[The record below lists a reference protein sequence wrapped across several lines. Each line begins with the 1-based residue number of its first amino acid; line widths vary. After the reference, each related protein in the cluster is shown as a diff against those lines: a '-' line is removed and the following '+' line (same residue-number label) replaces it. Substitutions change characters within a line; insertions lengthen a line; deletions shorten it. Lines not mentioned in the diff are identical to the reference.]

1 MKIAV
6 LGAGAHSRG
15 NHGPALQHCKVERG
29 DELELVAVC
38 DLERAR
44 AEAYAAEFGFARVYT
59 ELEEMVAR
67 ESPDG
72 IVALT
77 PIEYTEEIAGRI
89 MRLGVP
95 LVVEKP
101 PGSSLVQA
109 RRLAVLAAEL
119 KAPHM
124 VSFNRRF
131 GPAFMRAQTWLKEH
145 AERPPVMVASRML
158 RHARHDEEFA
168 PGTGIHSIDNVLA
181 FMGRPLE
188 CVTQTYAMGE
198 RQTPFF
204 DARLRFA
211 HAAAT
216 FAIAPVS
223 GAVTESI
230 EIVGDGYRIFI
241 DVAQCSISIADGGKK
256 VLDWR
261 ASEEMPEWERNGT
274 LDETRS
280 FLRYVENGGWW
291 PTLGDGCLAMEVAEA
306 VQEGRRAE
314 WSVL

>member
-1 MKIAV
+1 MKIAL

-15 NHGPALQHCKVERG
+15 NHGPALQHCKMACG

-38 DLERAR
+38 DLDIEKAK
-44 AEAYAAEFGFARVYT
+44 AYAEQFGFARAYGDV
-59 ELEEMVAR
+59 EEMVER

-72 IVALT
+72 IVAVT
-77 PIEYTEEIAGRI
+77 PIEYTEEVVGRI

-101 PGSSLVQA
+101 PGASLEQA
-109 RRLAVLAAEL
+109 RRLAALAAEL
-119 KAPHM
+119 EAPHM
-124 VSFNRRF
+124 LSFNRRF
-131 GPAFMRAQTWLKEH
+131 GPAFVRAQAWLKEH
-145 AERPPVMVASRML
+145 ADRPPLMVAARML

-168 PGTGIHSIDNVLA
+168 LGTAIHSIDNVLA

-188 CVTQTYAMGE
+188 CTTQIYSVGE

-211 HAAAT
+211 NAAAT

-230 EIVGDGYRIFI
+230 EIVGAGYRIFI
-241 DVAQCSISIADGGKK
+241 DVAQCAVSIEEKGEQ

-261 ASEEMPEWERNGT
+261 AAPSAPEWERNGT
-274 LDETRS
+274 LGEMRA
-280 FLRYVENGGWW
+280 FLRYLEEGGWW
-291 PTLGDGCLAMEVAEA
+291 PTLEDGCLAMEVAEA
-306 VQEGRRAE
+306 IQVGAAKQ
-314 WSVL
+314 WTV